1 LETALFLARK
11 RKSFSSEEL
20 AFSPQFTYYLPW
32 LFRPR
37 DQQKSWTQLNA
48 TFPAGHPWRQGF
60 FCLFRR
66 RQELHLSLAELN
78 PQQREAV
85 LHTEGPLLLLAGAG
99 SGKTKVVTHRVA
111 HLVGEKRI
119 SPEHVLAVTFT
130 NKAAREMQERV
141 AGLVGRNKAERILV
155 STFHSLCCRILRNEI
170 ELLGYKRNFSIYGAA
185 DQQRLIKDLMNEID
199 PEHGLKADSILWK
212 ISDAKNRLLPPEKF
226 GSFMKGD
233 LIGEMAQRI
242 YPEYQKSLKSYN
254 AVDFDDLI
262 MLTVRLFNEF
272 PEAQQ
277 RYQDRFRYIM
287 VDEYQDTNA
296 AQFTLM
302 QRLADKWRNFC
313 VVGDDDQSIY
323 GWRGA
328 EPGNILDFEQHF
340 SGARTIKLEQNYR
353 STGHILNAAN
363 TVIKNNNKRK
373 DKALWTAGHDGEKI
387 GVVKCIDA
395 EDEAKAVIERINHNR
410 RDKRMAYKDHAIL
423 VRTNSQ
429 TLAFEQEL
437 RFADIPFVL
446 IGGQQFFDRKEVK
459 DAIAYLRFIVNPY
472 DEVNLLR
479 ILNYPRR
486 GIGRTTADLLIRTSV
501 TSKEPLWKVL
511 RKARMI
517 NGINAKAADALEKF
531 SALIEEHKK
540 RFRSGGRMAS
550 TAKDLFA
557 AIKLEEELRRDPDS
571 REKIERRIENVHE
584 LINALATYES
594 RDSKPTLSGFLE
606 KVALLDRDEPGS
618 DSKEK
623 KLAQDA
629 VVLMSLHSSKGLE
642 FPHVFMPGFEEGF
655 LPHKKSVSETFDVD
669 EERRLCYVGI
679 TRAREKLTIL
689 HVDGR
694 MKYGKKEPRELSR
707 FLAEIPAEVRQDE
720 ARAGFHLAEGNEN
733 ASLSDMLAKLM
744 GEEAE

>member
-1 LETALFLARK
+1 M
-11 RKSFSSEEL
+11 
-20 AFSPQFTYYLPW
+20 
-32 LFRPR
+32 
-37 DQQKSWTQLNA
+37 
-48 TFPAGHPWRQGF
+48 
-60 FCLFRR
+60 
-66 RQELHLSLAELN
+66 SLAELN

-99 SGKTKVVTHRVA
+99 SGKTKVVTHRIA
-111 HLVGEKRI
+111 HLVGEKRVN
-119 SPEHVLAVTFT
+119 PERILAVTFT
-130 NKAAREMQERV
+130 NKAAKEMQERV
-141 AGLVGRNKAERILV
+141 AGLVGRDKAEKIQI
-155 STFHSLCCRILRNEI
+155 STFHSLCCRILREDI
-170 ELLGYKRNFSIYGAA
+170 EHLGYKRNFSIYGVT
-185 DQQRLIKDLMNEID
+185 DQQRLVKDLMHDISPD
-199 PEHGLKADSILWK
+199 HGLKPDAIIWK
-212 ISDAKNRLLPPEKF
+212 ISDAKNRLLGPADF

-233 LIGEMAQRI
+233 VIGEMAARV

-262 MLTVRLFNEF
+262 MLVVRLFDEH
-272 PEAQQ
+272 PAVLEK
-277 RYQDRFRYIM
+277 YQERFRYIM

-302 QRLADKWRNFC
+302 RKLAGKWNNFC

-328 EPGNILDFEQHF
+328 EPGNILDFERHF
-340 SGARTIKLEQNYR
+340 EGAHTIKLEQNYR

-373 DKALWTAGHDGEKI
+373 DKALWTSGGKGEKVGI
-387 GVVKCIDA
+387 VKCIDA

-410 RDKRMAYKDHAIL
+410 RDKRMAFKDHAIL
-423 VRTNSQ
+423 VRTNAQ
-429 TLAFEQEL
+429 TLVFEQEL
-437 RFADIPFVL
+437 RFADIPYVL

-459 DAIAYLRFIVNPY
+459 DAIAYLRFIVNPF

-501 TSKEPLWKVL
+501 SSREPLWQVI
-511 RKARMI
+511 RRARMI
-517 NGINAKAADALEKF
+517 NGVNAKAADALEQF
-531 SALIEEHKK
+531 VSLIEDHK
-540 RFRSGGRMAS
+540 RWFRSGGRMAS
-550 TAKDLFA
+550 TAKGLFA
-557 AIKLEEELRRDPDS
+557 AIKLEDELRREPDS

-584 LINALATYES
+584 IVNAIATYEQ
-594 RDSKPTLSGFLE
+594 RQGKPTLSGFLE
-606 KVALLDRDEPGS
+606 KIALLDRDEPGS

-623 KLAQDA
+623 KLAKDA

-689 HVDGR
+689 HADGR
-694 MKYGKKEPRELSR
+694 MKYGKTEPRELSR
-707 FLAEIPAEVRQDE
+707 FLAEIPEEVRQEE
-720 ARAGFHLAEGNEN
+720 ARSGFHLAEGNEN
-733 ASLSDMLAKLM
+733 ASLSDMFAKLM
-744 GEEAE
+744 GE